1 MLKKSRTTR
10 VSRNSRIDRDPIS
23 RRRAVAALAGS
34 AAAVVAG
41 PWLVRNALS
50 SSGEINL
57 FTWGDYTT
65 PEMLADF
72 TAKTGIKVNLATH
85 GSNSEALNKVR
96 AANGEGFDLVQP
108 AIDNAPDWVHWE
120 LLQPIDE
127 SKVAV
132 ERIVPSILEHSKSL
146 GGVIDGK
153 RYALPYD
160 WGTEAIT
167 FNTAERSYKYGQLS
181 YGTLWDKD
189 NAGRVVARASSSLVG
204 LGLYLDGTGALPSNR
219 WLDSYKDE
227 ASCRRLY
234 EEVLKVAKANKPAI
248 KQFWS
253 DAQSTTNAFVVN
265 GCVIGQTWDGP
276 AMRLRNEGQP
286 YIYMAPKEGA
296 LAWMDTM
303 CIPAKAANVEQAYAY
318 INWYLD
324 PAVAGGLFSNATGYN
339 NAVVGSEAHM
349 SEQNKRNFVDA
360 YPGDAIDNLWWWPI
374 APGWR
379 DDIVTEYVQAFEAA

>member
-1 MLKKSRTTR
+1 MTRTTKVDGVTQLHR
-10 VSRNSRIDRDPIS
+10 KCTLS
-23 RRRAVAALAGS
+23 RRSVVGGLAAASAALAL
-34 AAAVVAG
+34 G
-41 PWLVRNALS
+41 PLPLRYARG
-50 SSGEINL
+50 SSGELNL

-72 TAKTGIKVNLATH
+72 TSKTGIKVNLSTH

-108 AIDNAPDWVHWE
+108 AIDNVPDWVHWE

-132 ERIVPSILEHSKSL
+132 DRIVPSILENSKRL
-146 GGVIDGK
+146 GAMNDGK

-181 YGTLWDKD
+181 YGTLWDAD
-189 NAGRVVARASSSLVG
+189 NAGRVLARPSSLLVG
-204 LGLYLDGTGALPSNR
+204 LGLHLDGTGELPSNR

-227 ASCRRLY
+227 ENCRRLY
-234 EEVLKVAKANKPAI
+234 GKVLEIAKKNKPAI
-248 KQFWS
+248 KQFWT
-253 DAQSTTNAFVVN
+253 DAQSTTNGFLVN

-276 AMRLRNEGQP
+276 AMRLRNEGKP
-286 YIYMAPKEGA
+286 YTYMAPKEGA
-296 LAWMDTM
+296 LAWMDSM
-303 CIPAKAANVEQAYAY
+303 CIPAKAANLEQAYAY

-339 NAVVGSEAHM
+339 NAVIGAEAHL
-349 SEQNKRNFVDA
+349 SEQNKRNFADA

-374 APGWR
+374 SQSWR
-379 DDIVTEYVQAFEAA
+379 GDVTTEYEQVFEAA

>member
-1 MLKKSRTTR
+1 MTNETKAVGSAG
-10 VSRNSRIDRDPIS
+10 S
-23 RRRAVAALAGS
+23 RRNGRLLSRRTVVGGLAAGTAALAS
-34 AAAVVAG
+34 G
-41 PWLVRNALS
+41 PWPVRSARA
-50 SSGEINL
+50 SSGELNL

-72 TAKTGIKVNLATH
+72 TAKTGIKVNLSTH

-108 AIDNAPDWVHWE
+108 AIDNVPDWVRWE
-120 LLQPIDE
+120 LLQPVDE
-127 SKVAV
+127 SKVATD
-132 ERIVPSILEHSKSL
+132 RIVPSILENSKRL
-146 GGVIDGK
+146 GGVVDGK

-181 YGTLWDKD
+181 YGTLWDAD
-189 NAGRVVARASSSLVG
+189 NAGRVVARPSSVLVG
-204 LGLYLDGTGALPSNR
+204 LGLYLDGSGELPSNR

-234 EEVLKVAKANKPAI
+234 DEVLRVAKAHKPAI
-248 KQFWS
+248 KQFWT

-276 AMRLRNEGQP
+276 AMRLRNDNQP

-296 LAWMDTM
+296 LAWMDSM
-303 CIPAKAANVEQAYAY
+303 CLPAKAANLEQAYAY

-349 SEQNKRNFVDA
+349 SDQNKRNFADA
-360 YPGDAIDNLWWWPI
+360 YPGNAIDNLWWWPI
-374 APGWR
+374 GPDWR
-379 DDIVTEYVQAFEAA
+379 GDITTEYEQAFEAA